1 MEPPSNQ
8 IGAAADDRLSDLP
21 DCLIQSILSFLE
33 SRQVVRSSLLSR
45 RWRHLWRSVPC
56 IDMDLTVFRHGDI
69 CRDGKC
75 CEETWGRRK
84 VCKKEWRPFVDF
96 GNNLLLLNNSRSLDK
111 LRIHIP
117 LLDTSDTEAIH
128 PLLRW
133 ITTGIRCSPAAID
146 IHIDAYC
153 IWGNCCLPDLGSSSS
168 RLTKLFLHGV
178 MLDAGFA
185 EQLPSRYPVLEE
197 LSLVRCPHHFSEI
210 MSVSLRHLTIDDCSD
225 YPRKQGPA
233 RKGMVVTAPRLTSL
247 RVSFSTVCCSKGIRV
262 THTSSFVKLSICVTS
277 FRGIN
282 DGFRHKLCDLF
293 NVMHIELF
301 GAKMRDAIQWMADTL
316 PKFRNVRTL
325 SIDGCNLKTKANIQA
340 LDSLFLQNVP
350 GLTKL
355 NLQNCEVT
363 QRGLQNVPALTMYT
377 LQNCEFSEDCKD

>member
-1 MEPPSNQ
+1 MEPPSKQ

-56 IDMDLTVFRHGDI
+56 IDIDLTVFRHGDI

-111 LRIHIP
+111 LRIHVP
-117 LLDTSDTEAIH
+117 LLDTSDTEAIQ

-146 IHIDAYC
+146 IHIDSYC

-168 RLTKLFLHGV
+168 RLTRLFLHGV
-178 MLDAGFA
+178 ILDGGFA

-197 LSLVRCPHHFSEI
+197 LSLVRCPRHFSEI
-210 MSVSLRHLTIDDCSD
+210 MSVSLRHLTIDDCFD
-225 YPRKQGPA
+225 YT

-247 RVSFSTVCCSKGIRV
+247 RASFSTVCCSNGIRV

-301 GAKMRDAIQWMADTL
+301 GAKMTL
-316 PKFRNVRTL
+316 LGWFISTH
-325 SIDGCNLKTKANIQA
+325 AN
-340 LDSLFLQNVP
+340 
-350 GLTKL
+350 
-355 NLQNCEVT
+355 
-363 QRGLQNVPALTMYT
+363 
-377 LQNCEFSEDCKD
+377 